1 MVAVPGR
8 GGAACADG
16 RRGLLWY
23 QSRVGVVQHALTG
36 GGVCCGISARSGRC
50 RTRSMNCRT

>member
-1 MVAVPGR
+1 MVSVPGR

-23 QSRVGVVQHALTG
+23 QCPVGVVQHALTG
-36 GGVCCGISARSGRC
+36 GGVCCGISPGSGWC
-50 RTRSMNCRT
+50 SMR